1 MDIQREHRLWSLGCV
16 QRWGP
21 RASAVEERDD
31 EGFLEEEV
39 FKQGLG
45 DQAKV
50 TARAEVW
57 RREGKEL

>member
-1 MDIQREHRLWSLGCV
+1 MWSLGCV
-16 QRWGP
+16 QHWGP

-45 DQAKV
+45 DQAEV